1 MMKILFKSVKPVK
14 SCLSDK
20 KIFAGLLLGGCGF
33 IEIMCSL
40 YTESWSVVSF
50 VNDVRVG

>member
-1 MMKILFKSVKPVK
+1 MKILFKSVKPVK
-14 SCLSDK
+14 SFLSDK
-20 KIFAGLLLGGCGF
+20 KIFADLLLGGGGF
-33 IEIMCSL
+33 IEMMCSL